1 MVNVAPAL
9 PNPIAA
15 ELDGTD
21 SKPSAEALSRRLG
34 QRRQSLAA
42 EVGSYALGAAVLLIY
57 AHAGTISMAIPS
69 AFFLCGV
76 TLIGIFAI
84 LSEAHFNDRFE
95 DHHLTVFQVIGHIAI
110 QLGFLLAAPEI
121 GMLF

>member
-1 MVNVAPAL
+1 MLKVRNRLPKIPNLKALPLRFAASSINGETMVNVAPAL

-57 AHAGTISMAIPS
+57 AHAGTPAS
-69 AFFLCGV
+69 G
-76 TLIGIFAI
+76 
-84 LSEAHFNDRFE
+84 
-95 DHHLTVFQVIGHIAI
+95 GH
-110 QLGFLLAAPEI
+110 
-121 GMLF
+121 